1 MTAGRLPHVS
11 STSARPQTAKSTYV
25 SISLA
30 VCNNRFDFTLCHN
43 SGNLGKHMKTPWIFH
58 MEIPCSISME
68 SRGIFVRFFEIA
80 RIVK

>member
-43 SGNLGKHMKTPWIFH
+43 SGNLGKHMKTPW
-58 MEIPCSISME
+58 SISHGNSMQYFH
-68 SRGIFVRFFEIA
+68 GIPWNFRAFF
-80 RIVK
+80 